1 MHHHITAAL
10 GRKTIV
16 FTKPEGSTAMAASP
30 TVIELVRFHLTP
42 GARLEDFLLA
52 AQKTE
57 EALRRQPGYL
67 QRALA
72 VDAHGLWVD
81 LVIWTSLEHAKTAAG
96 AMMAEPSFQPFMA
109 MIDMASLELSHP
121 SVLWQMD

>member
-10 GRKTIV
+10 GRMTVV
-16 FTKPEGSTAMAASP
+16 FSKPETSTVMGADP
-30 TVIELVRFHLTP
+30 TVMELVRFHLTP
-42 GARLEDFLLA
+42 DAKVEDFLLA

-57 EALRRQPGYL
+57 DALRRQPGFL
-67 QRALA
+67 RRALA